1 MPNAFAREAGEAR
14 RPPRGARSRGTRS
27 GGKGEGS
34 RARVK
39 TRETRYE
46 HAAPGISDGR
56 IIRSAVTA
64 LRNLAIL
71 FDMSNFRSRHV
82 LIHLAA
88 LVLSASALQSTS
100 RAQTAEPPAVGQ
112 AQTQTAERLK
122 IWSDAQDQVDEL
134 LRKRE
139 ASDYTDD
146 WKMVHED
153 GGWFGKT
160 TAERAD
166 AVIDV
171 LATSKLRDILGRL
184 HAIRGD
190 IQGHRDRIRDLHF
203 AEVGQLDDASKA
215 KTAKLIEAEN
225 VAIQTDATRVE
236 ELGTAFSAELRD
248 AGVDLSPVQMS
259 SLLNVTSGDDLS
271 EIIELFASLRTI
283 SDALEQSTVSSSED
297 IDIAKRYYEIYTVLL
312 DTALYAEVRF
322 IHKVDELWI
331 PRIDAVTLE
340 TRKLGAETER
350 LLATTSNA
358 NRAVLAA
365 NKRAQGM
372 TLQTADLYRHYLLE
386 QRRDA
391 LNIARKLQE
400 QRNVALNTYK
410 TVSQSIDLV
419 RLVRTSNGE
428 FQQLLQVDIPALRP
442 FESEQMKIEFDKLS
456 NQINKPAS

>member
-1 MPNAFAREAGEAR
+1 V
-14 RPPRGARSRGTRS
+14 
-27 GGKGEGS
+27 
-34 RARVK
+34 RVGD
-39 TRETRYE
+39 
-46 HAAPGISDGR
+46 HV
-56 IIRSAVTA
+56 SAVNVTA
-64 LRNLAIL
+64 FWNPAIL
-71 FDMSNFRSRHV
+71 PGMSNFRSRHLLPPFAAIV
-82 LIHLAA
+82 LGA
-88 LVLSASALQSTS
+88 LSLQSPG
-100 RAQTAEPPAVGQ
+100 RAQTAEPPAA
-112 AQTQTAERLK
+112 AQTQTADRLQS
-122 IWSDAQDQVDEL
+122 WSDAQDQVDQL

-146 WKMVHED
+146 WKVLHED

-171 LATSKLRDILGRL
+171 LATGKLRDIRNRL
-184 HAIRGD
+184 QAIRAD
-190 IQGHRDRIRDLHF
+190 IQSHRDKIRDLHF
-203 AEVGQLDDASKA
+203 AEVGQLDDASRD
-215 KTAKLIEAEN
+215 KTARLIEAEN
-225 VAIQTDATRVE
+225 QAIQKDDAQVN
-236 ELGTAFSAELRD
+236 ELAAAFSAELRD
-248 AGVDLSPVQMS
+248 AGVDLSPAQLG

-271 EIIELFASLRTI
+271 EIAELFASLRTI

-297 IDIAKRYYEIYTVLL
+297 IDIAKRYYEIYAVLL

-331 PRIDAVTLE
+331 PRIDAVTVE
-340 TRKLGAETER
+340 TRKLGAETDR

-358 NRAVLAA
+358 NRSVLAA

-386 QRRDA
+386 QRHDA
-391 LNIARKLQE
+391 LSIARKLQE

-410 TVSQSIDLV
+410 TVAQSIDLV

-428 FQQLLQVDIPALRP
+428 FQQLLQVEIPPLRP
-442 FESEQMKIEFDKLS
+442 FESEQMKLEFEKLS

>member
-1 MPNAFAREAGEAR
+1 V
-14 RPPRGARSRGTRS
+14 
-27 GGKGEGS
+27 
-34 RARVK
+34 RVGD
-39 TRETRYE
+39 
-46 HAAPGISDGR
+46 HV
-56 IIRSAVTA
+56 SAVNVTA
-64 LRNLAIL
+64 FWNTAIL
-71 FDMSNFRSRHV
+71 PGMSNFRSRHLLPPFAAIV
-82 LIHLAA
+82 LGA
-88 LVLSASALQSTS
+88 LSLQSPG
-100 RAQTAEPPAVGQ
+100 RAQTAEPPAA
-112 AQTQTAERLK
+112 AQTQTADRLK
-122 IWSDAQDQVDEL
+122 GWTDAQDQVDQL

-146 WKMVHED
+146 WKVLHED

-171 LATSKLRDILGRL
+171 LATGKLRDIRNRL
-184 HAIRGD
+184 QAIRAD
-190 IQGHRDRIRDLHF
+190 IQSHRDKIRDLHF
-203 AEVGQLDDASKA
+203 AEVGQLDDASRD
-215 KTAKLIEAEN
+215 KTARLIEAEN
-225 VAIQTDATRVE
+225 QAIQKDDAQVN
-236 ELGTAFSAELRD
+236 ELAAAFSTELRD
-248 AGVDLSPVQMS
+248 AGVDLSPAQLG

-271 EIIELFASLRTI
+271 EIAELFASLRTI

-297 IDIAKRYYEIYTVLL
+297 IDIAKRYYEIYAVLL

-331 PRIDAVTLE
+331 PRIDAVTVE
-340 TRKLGAETER
+340 TRKLGAETDR

-358 NRAVLAA
+358 NRSVLAA

-386 QRRDA
+386 QRHDA
-391 LNIARKLQE
+391 LSIARKLQE

-410 TVSQSIDLV
+410 TVAQSIDLV

-428 FQQLLQVDIPALRP
+428 FQQLLQVEIPPLQP
-442 FESEQMKIEFDKLS
+442 FESEQMKLEFEKLS

>member
-1 MPNAFAREAGEAR
+1 M
-14 RPPRGARSRGTRS
+14 
-27 GGKGEGS
+27 
-34 RARVK
+34 RVGD
-39 TRETRYE
+39 
-46 HAAPGISDGR
+46 HV
-56 IIRSAVTA
+56 SAVNVTA
-64 LRNLAIL
+64 FWNPAIL
-71 FDMSNFRSRHV
+71 PGMSNFRSRHLLPPFAAIV
-82 LIHLAA
+82 LGA
-88 LVLSASALQSTS
+88 LSLQSPG
-100 RAQTAEPPAVGQ
+100 RAQTAEPPAA
-112 AQTQTAERLK
+112 AQTQTADRLQS
-122 IWSDAQDQVDEL
+122 WSDAQDQVDQL

-146 WKMVHED
+146 WKVLHED

-171 LATSKLRDILGRL
+171 LATGKLRDIRNRL
-184 HAIRGD
+184 QAIRAD
-190 IQGHRDRIRDLHF
+190 IQSHRDKIRDLHF
-203 AEVGQLDDASKA
+203 AEVGQLDDASRD
-215 KTAKLIEAEN
+215 KTARLIEAEN
-225 VAIQTDATRVE
+225 QAIQKDDAQVN
-236 ELGTAFSAELRD
+236 ELAAAFSAELRD
-248 AGVDLSPVQMS
+248 AGVDLSPAQLG

-271 EIIELFASLRTI
+271 EIAELFASLRTI

-297 IDIAKRYYEIYTVLL
+297 IDIAKRYYEIYAVLL

-331 PRIDAVTLE
+331 PRIDAVTVE
-340 TRKLGAETER
+340 TRKLGAETDR

-358 NRAVLAA
+358 NRSVLAA

-386 QRRDA
+386 QRHDA
-391 LNIARKLQE
+391 LSIARKLQE

-410 TVSQSIDLV
+410 TVAQSIDLV

-428 FQQLLQVDIPALRP
+428 FQQLLQVEIPPLRP
-442 FESEQMKIEFDKLS
+442 FESEQMKLEFEKLS